1 MDWASDDTESGAGHW
16 LLTLF
21 CASFAQGLDHSIM
34 VIIRQTSGFSYVLGY
49 FLTEC
54 LDFAVLW
61 PRFGRMM
68 QLGWPEMTK
77 QEALMR
83 FWGDA
88 FDVTVNVPDWVALE
102 RHISSRLRAGD
113 GFSLATI
120 NLDHLVKLRQ
130 DRRFRDAYAAQDL
143 VVADGNPIVWMSK
156 LAGRPV
162 SLIPG
167 SDAILP
173 LVRIAAA
180 HHKTL
185 ALVGSTDD
193 TLAAAKTYLER
204 EVPGTRIVAT
214 IAPPMGFDPVGGS
227 ADEVL
232 DALQAVDADIA
243 FLALGAP
250 KQELFAA
257 YGRGKLDH
265 VGFISIG
272 AGLDFF
278 SGAQVRAP
286 AWVRAIAMEWLWRAV
301 SQPARLIPR
310 YAKCFKILP
319 VELIH
324 ALKLRF
330 GAAQGT
336 PAREGK

>member
-1 MDWASDDTESGAGHW
+1 
-16 LLTLF
+16 
-21 CASFAQGLDHSIM
+21 
-34 VIIRQTSGFSYVLGY
+34 
-49 FLTEC
+49 
-54 LDFAVLW
+54 
-61 PRFGRMM
+61 
-68 QLGWPEMTK
+68 
-77 QEALMR
+77 MR
-83 FWGDA
+83 FWGQD
-88 FDVTVNVPDWVALE
+88 FDVTVNVSDWVALE
-102 RHISSRLRAGD
+102 RQISSRLRAGD

-130 DRRFRDAYAAQDL
+130 DQRFRDAYAAQDL

-180 HHKTL
+180 HRKTL

-214 IAPPMGFDPVGGS
+214 LAPPMGFDPTGAS
-227 ADEVL
+227 ADAVL
-232 DALQAVDADIA
+232 EALTASRADIA

-286 AWVRAIAMEWLWRAV
+286 GWVRAIAMEWLWRAL

-310 YAKCFKILP
+310 YARCFGILP
-319 VELIH
+319 VELVH
-324 ALKLRF
+324 ALKLRC
-330 GAAQGT
+330 AQVPT
-336 PAREGK
+336 RTAPEGE

>member
-1 MDWASDDTESGAGHW
+1 
-16 LLTLF
+16 
-21 CASFAQGLDHSIM
+21 
-34 VIIRQTSGFSYVLGY
+34 
-49 FLTEC
+49 
-54 LDFAVLW
+54 
-61 PRFGRMM
+61 
-68 QLGWPEMTK
+68 
-77 QEALMR
+77 MR

-88 FDVTVNVPDWVALE
+88 FDVSVNVPDWVVLE
-102 RHISSRLRAGD
+102 RHISSRLRARE

-130 DRRFRDAYAAQDL
+130 DQRFRDAYEAQDL
-143 VVADGNPIVWMSK
+143 VVADGNPIVWLSK

-162 SLIPG
+162 TLIPG

-180 HHKTL
+180 HGKTL

-214 IAPPMGFDPVGGS
+214 VAPPMGFDPSGPS
-227 ADEVL
+227 ADAVL
-232 DALQAVDADIA
+232 DVLAKAKADIA

-257 YGRGKLDH
+257 YARNRLDH

-286 AWVRAIAMEWLWRAV
+286 SWVRAVAMEWLWRAL

-310 YAKCFKILP
+310 YARCFAILP
-319 VELIH
+319 SEIGH

-330 GAAQGT
+330 GAIRGA

>member
-1 MDWASDDTESGAGHW
+1 
-16 LLTLF
+16 LP
-21 CASFAQGLDHSIM
+21 
-34 VIIRQTSGFSYVLGY
+34 
-49 FLTEC
+49 EC
-54 LDFAVLW
+54 LDFAALW
-61 PRFGRMM
+61 PRFGRMIHVNI
-68 QLGWPEMTK
+68 PELTNE
-77 QEALMR
+77 EALMR
-83 FWGDA
+83 FWGED
-88 FDVTVNVPDWVALE
+88 FDVAVNVPDWVALE
-102 RHISSRLRAGD
+102 RHISSRLRAGE

-130 DRRFRDAYAAQDL
+130 DQRFRDAYAAQDL

-180 HHKTL
+180 HRKTL
-185 ALVGSTDD
+185 ALVGSTDE
-193 TLAAAKTYLER
+193 TLAVAKVYLER
-204 EVPGTRIVAT
+204 EVPGTQIVAT
-214 IAPPMGFDPVGGS
+214 IAPPMGFDPIGPS
-227 ADEVL
+227 ADVVL
-232 DALQAVDADIA
+232 DALKQSNADIA

-257 YGRGKLDH
+257 YGRGKLSH

-286 AWVRAIAMEWLWRAV
+286 AWVRAIAMEWLWRAL
-301 SQPARLIPR
+301 SQPARMIPR
-310 YAKCFKILP
+310 YAKCFAILP
-319 VELIH
+319 SEITH
-324 ALKLRF
+324 ALKLRY
-330 GAAQGT
+330 GPVST
-336 PAREGK
+336 RPAPEGK

>member
-1 MDWASDDTESGAGHW
+1 MP
-16 LLTLF
+16 
-21 CASFAQGLDHSIM
+21 
-34 VIIRQTSGFSYVLGY
+34 
-49 FLTEC
+49 EC

-61 PRFGRMM
+61 PRFGRMT
-68 QLGWPEMTK
+68 QIDKPKVTNE
-77 QEALMR
+77 EAQMR

-88 FDVTVNVPDWVALE
+88 FVVTVNVPDWVVLE
-102 RHISSRLRAGD
+102 RQISSRLRAGD

-180 HHKTL
+180 HRKTL

-193 TLAAAKTYLER
+193 TLAAAKAYLER
-204 EVPGTRIVAT
+204 EVPGTQVVAT
-214 IAPPMGFDPVGGS
+214 IAPAMGFDPVGAS
-227 ADEVL
+227 ADAVL
-232 DALQAVDADIA
+232 DALKHVGADMVLI
-243 FLALGAP
+243 ALGAP

-257 YGRGKLDH
+257 YGRGKLGH

-286 AWVRAIAMEWLWRAV
+286 AWVRAIAMEWLWRAL

-310 YAKCFKILP
+310 YAKCFGILP
-319 VELIH
+319 VELVH

-330 GAAQGT
+330 GPVQTA

>member
-1 MDWASDDTESGAGHW
+1 MP
-16 LLTLF
+16 
-21 CASFAQGLDHSIM
+21 
-34 VIIRQTSGFSYVLGY
+34 
-49 FLTEC
+49 EC

-61 PRFGRMM
+61 PRFGRMT
-68 QLGWPEMTK
+68 QIDKPEVTNE
-77 QEALMR
+77 EAQMR

-88 FDVTVNVPDWVALE
+88 FVVTVNVPDWIVLE
-102 RHISSRLRAGD
+102 RQISSRLRAGD

-180 HHKTL
+180 HRKTL

-193 TLAAAKTYLER
+193 TLAAAKAYLER
-204 EVPGTRIVAT
+204 EVPGTQVVAT
-214 IAPPMGFDPVGGS
+214 IAPAMGFDPVGAS
-227 ADEVL
+227 ADAVL
-232 DALQAVDADIA
+232 EALKHAGADMVLI
-243 FLALGAP
+243 ALGAP

-257 YGRGKLDH
+257 YGRGKLGH

-286 AWVRAIAMEWLWRAV
+286 AWVRAIAMEWLWRAL

-310 YAKCFKILP
+310 YAKCFGILP
-319 VELIH
+319 VELAH

-330 GAAQGT
+330 GPVQSA

>member
-1 MDWASDDTESGAGHW
+1 
-16 LLTLF
+16 
-21 CASFAQGLDHSIM
+21 
-34 VIIRQTSGFSYVLGY
+34 
-49 FLTEC
+49 
-54 LDFAVLW
+54 
-61 PRFGRMM
+61 
-68 QLGWPEMTK
+68 
-77 QEALMR
+77 MR
-83 FWGDA
+83 FWGEA

-102 RHISSRLRAGD
+102 RHISSRLRAGE

-130 DRRFRDAYAAQDL
+130 DQRFRDAYAAQDL

-180 HHKTL
+180 HRKTL
-185 ALVGSTDD
+185 ALVGSTDE
-193 TLAAAKTYLER
+193 TLAAAKAYLER
-204 EVPGTRIVAT
+204 EVPGTQIVAA
-214 IAPPMGFDPVGGS
+214 IAPPMGFDPMGAS
-227 ADEVL
+227 ADVVL
-232 DALQAVDADIA
+232 DALAKAKADIA

-257 YGRGKLDH
+257 YGRNKLRN

-310 YAKCFKILP
+310 YAKCFAILP
-319 VELIH
+319 SEIAH
-324 ALKLRF
+324 ALKLRY
-330 GAAQGT
+330 GSVSAR
-336 PAREGK
+336 PAPEGE

>member
-1 MDWASDDTESGAGHW
+1 MWFG
-16 LLTLF
+16 
-21 CASFAQGLDHSIM
+21 ASFAQGLDHPIM
-34 VIIRQTSGFSYVLGY
+34 VIIRQTEGFSYVLGY

-54 LDFAVLW
+54 LDFAALW
-61 PRFGRMM
+61 PRFGRMKPIDIPK
-68 QLGWPEMTK
+68 LTNE
-77 QEALMR
+77 EARMR

-88 FDVTVNVPDWVALE
+88 FDVTVNVPDWVVLE
-102 RHISSRLRAGD
+102 RQISSRLRAGD

-130 DRRFRDAYAAQDL
+130 DQRFREAYAAQDL
-143 VVADGNPIVWMSK
+143 VIADGNPIVWMSK

-180 HHKTL
+180 HGKTL
-185 ALVGSTDD
+185 PLVGSTDD

-214 IAPPMGFDPVGGS
+214 IAPPMGFDPVGAS
-227 ADEVL
+227 ADAVL
-232 DALQAVDADIA
+232 DGLKAAGADMA

-257 YGRGKLDH
+257 YGRDKLSH
-265 VGFISIG
+265 VGFVSIG

-286 AWVRAIAMEWLWRAV
+286 AWVRAIAMEWLWRAL
-301 SQPARLIPR
+301 SQPARLVPR
-310 YAKCFKILP
+310 YAKCFGILP

-324 ALKLRF
+324 ALQLRF
-330 GAAQGT
+330 STLRGA

>member
-1 MDWASDDTESGAGHW
+1 MP
-16 LLTLF
+16 
-21 CASFAQGLDHSIM
+21 
-34 VIIRQTSGFSYVLGY
+34 
-49 FLTEC
+49 EC

-61 PRFGRMM
+61 PRFGRMT
-68 QLGWPEMTK
+68 QIDKPEVTNE
-77 QEALMR
+77 EAQMR

-88 FDVTVNVPDWVALE
+88 FVVTVNVPDWVVLE
-102 RHISSRLRAGD
+102 RQISSRLRAGE

-180 HHKTL
+180 HGKTL

-193 TLAAAKTYLER
+193 TLAAAKAYLER
-204 EVPGTRIVAT
+204 EVPGTHVVAT
-214 IAPPMGFDPVGGS
+214 IAPAMGFDPVGAS
-227 ADEVL
+227 ADAVL
-232 DALQAVDADIA
+232 EALKHAGADMVLI
-243 FLALGAP
+243 ALGAP

-257 YGRGKLDH
+257 YGRGKLGH

-286 AWVRAIAMEWLWRAV
+286 AWVRAIAMEWLWRAL

-310 YAKCFKILP
+310 YAKCFGILP
-319 VELIH
+319 VELVH

-330 GAAQGT
+330 GPVQTA

>member
-1 MDWASDDTESGAGHW
+1 
-16 LLTLF
+16 
-21 CASFAQGLDHSIM
+21 
-34 VIIRQTSGFSYVLGY
+34 
-49 FLTEC
+49 
-54 LDFAVLW
+54 
-61 PRFGRMM
+61 
-68 QLGWPEMTK
+68 
-77 QEALMR
+77 MR

-88 FDVTVNVPDWVALE
+88 FVVTVNVPDWVVLE
-102 RHISSRLRAGD
+102 RQISSRLRSGD

-180 HHKTL
+180 HRKTL
-185 ALVGSTDD
+185 ALVGSTED
-193 TLAAAKTYLER
+193 TLAAAKAYLER
-204 EVPGTRIVAT
+204 EVPGTQVVAT
-214 IAPPMGFDPVGGS
+214 IAPAMGFDPVGAS
-227 ADEVL
+227 ADAVL
-232 DALQAVDADIA
+232 EALKHAGADMVLI
-243 FLALGAP
+243 ALGAP

-257 YGRGKLDH
+257 YGRGKLGH

-286 AWVRAIAMEWLWRAV
+286 AWVRAIAMEWLWRAL

-310 YAKCFKILP
+310 YAKCFGILP
-319 VELIH
+319 VELVH

-330 GAAQGT
+330 GPVQTA

>member
-1 MDWASDDTESGAGHW
+1 MTHVDPLE
-16 LLTLF
+16 LT
-21 CASFAQGLDHSIM
+21 
-34 VIIRQTSGFSYVLGY
+34 R
-49 FLTEC
+49 
-54 LDFAVLW
+54 
-61 PRFGRMM
+61 
-68 QLGWPEMTK
+68 

-88 FDVTVNVPDWVALE
+88 FDVAVNVPDWVVLE
-102 RHISSRLRAGD
+102 RQISSRLRAGE

-120 NLDHLVKLRQ
+120 NLDHLVKLRK
-130 DRRFRDAYAAQDL
+130 DVRFRDAYAAQDL

-180 HHKTL
+180 HGKTL

-204 EVPGTRIVAT
+204 KVPGTRIVAT
-214 IAPPMGFDPVGGS
+214 IAPPMGFDPAGSS
-227 ADEVL
+227 ADSVL
-232 DALQAVDADIA
+232 DALHEAGADMA

-257 YGRGKLDH
+257 HGRRKLGH
-265 VGFISIG
+265 VGFVSIG

-286 AWVRAIAMEWLWRAV
+286 AWVRAIAMEWLWRAL

-310 YAKCFKILP
+310 YAKCFGILP
-319 VELIH
+319 VELFH

-330 GAAQGT
+330 DPAQIT
-336 PAREGK
+336 PARQGK

>member
-1 MDWASDDTESGAGHW
+1 
-16 LLTLF
+16 
-21 CASFAQGLDHSIM
+21 
-34 VIIRQTSGFSYVLGY
+34 
-49 FLTEC
+49 
-54 LDFAVLW
+54 
-61 PRFGRMM
+61 
-68 QLGWPEMTK
+68 
-77 QEALMR
+77 MR
-83 FWGDA
+83 FWGQD
-88 FDVTVNVPDWVALE
+88 FDVTVNVPDWIALE
-102 RHISSRLRAGD
+102 RQISSRLRAGE

-130 DRRFRDAYAAQDL
+130 DQRFRDAYAAQDL

-180 HHKTL
+180 HGKTL

-214 IAPPMGFDPVGGS
+214 LAPPMGFDPTGAS
-227 ADEVL
+227 ADAVL
-232 DALQAVDADIA
+232 EALTASKADIA

-286 AWVRAIAMEWLWRAV
+286 GWVRAIAMEWLWRAL

-310 YAKCFKILP
+310 YAKCFGILP
-319 VELIH
+319 VELAH

-330 GAAQGT
+330 AQVPT
-336 PAREGK
+336 RTAPEGE

>member
-1 MDWASDDTESGAGHW
+1 
-16 LLTLF
+16 
-21 CASFAQGLDHSIM
+21 
-34 VIIRQTSGFSYVLGY
+34 
-49 FLTEC
+49 
-54 LDFAVLW
+54 
-61 PRFGRMM
+61 
-68 QLGWPEMTK
+68 
-77 QEALMR
+77 MR
-83 FWGDA
+83 FWGEA

-102 RHISSRLRAGD
+102 RHISSRLRVGE

-130 DRRFRDAYAAQDL
+130 DQRFRDAYAAQDL

-180 HHKTL
+180 HRKTL
-185 ALVGSTDD
+185 ALVGSTDE
-193 TLAAAKTYLER
+193 TLAAAKAYLER
-204 EVPGTRIVAT
+204 EVPGTQIVAA
-214 IAPPMGFDPVGGS
+214 IAPPMGFDPMGAS
-227 ADEVL
+227 ADVVL
-232 DALQAVDADIA
+232 DALAKAKADIA

-257 YGRGKLDH
+257 YGRDKLRN

-286 AWVRAIAMEWLWRAV
+286 AWVRAIAMEWLWRAL

-310 YAKCFKILP
+310 YAKCFAILP
-319 VELIH
+319 SEIAH
-324 ALKLRF
+324 ALKLRY
-330 GAAQGT
+330 GSVSAR
-336 PAREGK
+336 PAPEGE

>member
-1 MDWASDDTESGAGHW
+1 
-16 LLTLF
+16 
-21 CASFAQGLDHSIM
+21 
-34 VIIRQTSGFSYVLGY
+34 
-49 FLTEC
+49 
-54 LDFAVLW
+54 
-61 PRFGRMM
+61 
-68 QLGWPEMTK
+68 
-77 QEALMR
+77 MR
-83 FWGDA
+83 FWGQD
-88 FDVTVNVPDWVALE
+88 FDVTVNVSDWVALE
-102 RHISSRLRAGD
+102 RQISSRLRAGE

-130 DRRFRDAYAAQDL
+130 DQRFRDAYAAQDL

-173 LVRIAAA
+173 LVRIAAV
-180 HHKTL
+180 HRKTL

-214 IAPPMGFDPVGGS
+214 LAPPMGFDPTGAS
-227 ADEVL
+227 ADAVL
-232 DALQAVDADIA
+232 EALTSAKADIA

-257 YGRGKLDH
+257 YGRCKLDH
-265 VGFISIG
+265 IGFISIG

-286 AWVRAIAMEWLWRAV
+286 GWVRAIAMEWLWRAL

-310 YAKCFKILP
+310 YARCFAILP
-319 VELIH
+319 VELVH
-324 ALKLRF
+324 ALKLRC
-330 GAAQGT
+330 AQVPT
-336 PAREGK
+336 RTAPEGE